1 MAHQRFNEF
10 GTCVAGVAKRLQ
22 FRRYGGLPG
31 LTTTGL
37 SALAI
42 ALAMPQAALAADAL
56 DETDPAAAEAAP
68 QDEIIVTGEKMDVYD
83 VLPDRATSSVFGTDR
98 SLAET
103 PRSVTLIESSLID
116 LYGVRSVNDFV
127 NITAGTYTG
136 NYFGVAGA
144 LDVRGER
151 ADNFFRGFR
160 RIENRGNF
168 PTAVTASDYV
178 EVIKGP
184 PPIVYGGGKVGGI
197 LNFVPKSG
205 QTKAGQLLKRWTGEI
220 SLIGGTYDKKVANI
234 EVGGPFSIGSLPSSI
249 YISGQ
254 IEDSDSYYDNIY
266 SKNKLIQAALNTD
279 LSDTIRLEYG
289 GMYQYSDLNQSL
301 GWNRVTQA
309 LIDSDGALYLA
320 GQPTLNLNTN
330 GDQWLSPSE
339 ISAYSLE
346 QFAFA
351 NPFPYAAL
359 SPNQQAAFALNPATV
374 GYAALDHHT
383 IQAESLDFSRSKV
396 ATGYF
401 DLVWRPSEDVTIK
414 SQNFYDNISHTKYSS
429 YGFTAHYIDKVFEHK
444 TSATFKVE
452 PIDGVKVEP
461 VLGVSYRIAS
471 GHEQESRGRGFQVLD
486 RRDLSVGPTPN
497 DRFEGAYTGTGNVPY
512 NWDQEGRHTDLGLFA
527 VFDTRIGDK
536 VSIIAGGRMDR
547 YTVRV
552 HGTDLNA
559 VFSDAAAS
567 KTAWSY
573 NASLSYTP
581 VQDINLYV
589 THAKS
594 AYVELGQ
601 GGIIDILNV
610 KGDTWVQ
617 PSDMTELGIKGYLN
631 YGRIY
636 FNLLGYKQKK
646 TSFNSQAGAFDF
658 YRSKGIELEVRGAV
672 TPRLSLTGSA
682 TLQKTELLNAPFFL
696 GVPPAVLGLDPA
708 ATYGGRFIAVGAL
721 IGFNG
726 PTLAPTPE
734 QTYALDATYTHPAGI
749 GVSVGATHISSMFAG
764 YTQSIELPAYT
775 VMRAAAFFRI
785 NKFEAR
791 VNVNNLTNTKYYSPQ
806 FLFWDSFISPS
817 VGRTAELT
825 LTLKF

>member
-1 MAHQRFNEF
+1 MAHQHLIALE
-10 GTCVAGVAKRLQ
+10 TDLAGAA
-22 FRRYGGLPG
+22 GGLQIRRLSGAAG
-31 LTTTGL
+31 LRATGL

-42 ALAMPQAALAADAL
+42 ALAAPQAAFAADTTS
-56 DETDPAAAEAAP
+56 EAEAAVAEEAVVE
-68 QDEIIVTGEKMDVYD
+68 EIIVTGEKMDTYD

-98 SLAET
+98 ALAET

-184 PPIVYGGGKVGGI
+184 PPIIYGGGKVGGI

-205 QTKAGQLLKRWTGEI
+205 QTKSGQLLSRWTGEI
-220 SLIGGTYDKKVANI
+220 SLIGGTYDKKVANVEI
-234 EVGGPFSIGSLPSSI
+234 GGPFSIGSLPSSI

-254 IEDSDSYYDNIY
+254 VEDSDSYYDNIY
-266 SKNKLIQAALNTD
+266 SKNQLIQAALNTD
-279 LSDTIRLEYG
+279 LSETLRLEYG
-289 GMYQYSDLNQSL
+289 GMYQHSDLNQSL

-309 LIDSDGALYLA
+309 LIDSDGALYLS

-330 GDQWLSPSE
+330 GDLWLSPSE

-359 SPNQQAAFALNPATV
+359 SANQQAAFALNPATV
-374 GYAALDHHT
+374 KYVAIDHHT
-383 IQAESLDFSRSKV
+383 IQAEALDFSRSKV
-396 ATGYF
+396 ATAYL
-401 DLVWRPSEDVTIK
+401 DLVWHPSDDVTIK
-414 SQNFYDNISHTKYSS
+414 FQNFYDNISHTKYSS
-429 YGFTAHYIDKVFEHK
+429 YGFTAHYVDKVFEHK
-444 TSATFKVE
+444 TSAVFKFE
-452 PIDGVKVEP
+452 PTDGVKIEP
-461 VLGVSYRIAS
+461 VIGASYRIAS
-471 GHEQESRGRGFQVLD
+471 GREQESRGRGFQVLD

-512 NWDQEGRHTDLGLFA
+512 NWDQDGRHTDLGLFA
-527 VFDTRIGDK
+527 MFDTRIGEK

-559 VFSDAAAS
+559 VFSDASDS

-573 NASLSYTP
+573 NASLAYTP

-594 AYVELGQ
+594 SYVELGQ

-617 PSDMTELGIKGYLN
+617 PSDMTEVGIKGYLN

-646 TSFNSQAGAFDF
+646 SSFNSQAGAFDY
-658 YRSKGIELEVRGAV
+658 YRSKGIELEMRGAV

-682 TLQKTELLNAPFFL
+682 TIQKSELLNAPFFL
-696 GVPPAVLGLDPA
+696 GVPPTALGLDPA
-708 ATYGGRFIAVGAL
+708 KTYGGRFVAVGAL

-726 PTLAPTPE
+726 PIKTPTPE
-734 QTYALDATYTHPAGI
+734 QTYSLDATYTHPVGAGL
-749 GVSVGATHISSMFAG
+749 SLGATHISSMSAG
-764 YTQSIELPAYT
+764 YTQTITLPSYT
-775 VMRAAAFFRI
+775 VMRAAAFYRMG
-785 NKFEAR
+785 KFEAR

-817 VGRTAELT
+817 IGRTAELT
-825 LTLKF
+825 LTMKF

>member
-1 MAHQRFNEF
+1 MAHQYFNEF
-10 GTCVAGVAKRLQ
+10 GACLAGAAKGLR
-22 FRRYGGLPG
+22 FRRH
-31 LTTTGL
+31 TGL

-42 ALAMPQAALAADAL
+42 ALATPQAALAAEAL
-56 DETDPAAAEAAP
+56 DEADLAAAEAAVET
-68 QDEIIVTGEKMDVYD
+68 EIVVTGEKMDIYD

-205 QTKAGQLLKRWTGEI
+205 QTKSGQLLKRWTGEI
-220 SLIGGTYDKKVANI
+220 SLIGGTYDKKVANV
-234 EVGGPFSIGSLPSSI
+234 EVGGAFSIGSLPSSV

-254 IEDSDSYYDNIY
+254 IEDSKSYYDNIY
-266 SKNKLIQAALNTD
+266 NKNKLIQAALNTD

-309 LIDSDGALYLA
+309 LIDSDGALYQA
-320 GQPTLNLNTN
+320 GRPTLNLNTN

-359 SPNQQAAFALNPATV
+359 SANQMAAFALNPATV
-374 GYAALDHHT
+374 QFAALDHHT
-383 IQAESLDFSRSKV
+383 IQAELTDFSRSKV
-396 ATGYF
+396 ATAYF
-401 DLVWRPSEDVTIK
+401 DVVWRPADDVTIK

-452 PIDGVKVEP
+452 PIDGVKLEP

-486 RRDLSVGPTPN
+486 RRDLSFGATPN

-512 NWDQEGRHTDLGLFA
+512 NWDQKGRHTDLGLFA
-527 VFDTRIGDK
+527 MFDTRIGDK
-536 VSIIAGGRMDR
+536 ISIIAGGRMDR

-559 VFSDAAAS
+559 VFSDASAS

-573 NASLSYTP
+573 NGSLSYTP
-581 VQDINLYV
+581 VQDINLYI

-594 AYVELGQ
+594 SYIELGQ
-601 GGIIDILNV
+601 GGVVDVLNV
-610 KGDTWVQ
+610 AADTWVQ
-617 PSDMTELGIKGYLN
+617 PSDMTEIGIKGYLN

-658 YRSKGIELEVRGAV
+658 YRSKGIELEMRGAV

-682 TLQKTELLNAPFFL
+682 TLQKSELLNAPFFL
-696 GVPPAVLGLDPA
+696 GVPPAALGLDPID
-708 ATYGGRFIAVGAL
+708 TYGGRFVAVGAM

-726 PTLAPTPE
+726 PTLTPTPE
-734 QTYALDATYTHPAGI
+734 QTYALDATYTHPIGM
-749 GVSVGATHISSMFAG
+749 GVSLGVTHISSMFAG
-764 YTQSIELPAYT
+764 YTQSIKLPAYT
-775 VMRAAAFFRI
+775 VMRAAAFYRFD
-785 NKFEAR
+785 KFEAR

-825 LTLKF
+825 LTMKF